1 MTRLAT
7 VVLVL
12 ALVADVAF
20 GAWAVADALS
30 RIADIPTFVTEG
42 VL

>member
-1 MTRLAT
+1 MTSLAT
-7 VVLVL
+7 VIAVL

-30 RIADIPTFVTEG
+30 RISDLPVFVTDS